1 MGRVRPVSTEIRA
14 YIKFRK
20 GSKADDLI
28 KETGV
33 SSSHIYKIWA
43 SSFNSE
49 TKKEPV
55 QKQTRKRGGPEKLSR
70 RDKRRILRLV
80 GTLRRQNANWTVK
93 RLMARADLLDGRVAR
108 RTVSHFLNK
117 NGYFYLQAR
126 KKGLLSEADKQK
138 RVRFAR
144 NMLQFYPEDVW
155 TQKIAFYLDGVGFVY
170 KRNPR
175 DQAMPPAG
183 RVWRMKKEGL
193 LQGCTAKGQ
202 ACGTGGK
209 YVKMI
214 VAISYDKGV
223 IICQRYEKMTGNYFA
238 GFLEEHFENMV
249 IEAGKGSRMWIQDG
263 DPSQN
268 STASREAMTRVN
280 SVLLPIP
287 PRSPDMNPIKN
298 FFGIVK
304 ARLKMDAIERNI
316 EVETMD
322 EFENRIRCIMKDIPL
337 KTTNSIIESMNKR
350 MKLIIENRGERL
362 KY

>member
-1 MGRVRPVSTEIRA
+1 
-14 YIKFRK
+14 
-20 GSKADDLI
+20 
-28 KETGV
+28 
-33 SSSHIYKIWA
+33 
-43 SSFNSE
+43 
-49 TKKEPV
+49 
-55 QKQTRKRGGPEKLSR
+55 
-70 RDKRRILRLV
+70 
-80 GTLRRQNANWTVK
+80 
-93 RLMARADLLDGRVAR
+93 MA
-108 RTVSHFLNK
+108 
-117 NGYFYLQAR
+117 
-126 KKGLLSEADKQK
+126 
-138 RVRFAR
+138 
-144 NMLQFYPEDVW
+144 
-155 TQKIAFYLDGVGFVY
+155 
-170 KRNPR
+170 
-175 DQAMPPAG
+175 PAG

-223 IICQRYEKMTGNYFA
+223 IICQRYEKITGNYFA
-238 GFLEEHFENMV
+238 GFLDEHFENMV

-268 STASREAMTRVN
+268 STASREAMTRVS

-287 PRSPDMNPIKN
+287 PRSPDMNPIEN